1 MADVLGDYVRGQVRV
16 ECLSCRRVG
25 CYDVRNLHQRFGLE
39 VAVVDLLRLLSASCR
54 HQRPPGA
61 PPARK
66 YETHCQ
72 ATITMPRQP
81 VEALPTPGGMPYTI
95 ETWYAEAGKMEQ
107 HLGTLYRLD
116 MAEAAFEVVCSLWP
130 GTEVTIRQ
138 RARVVRRRGR
148 S

>member
-1 MADVLGDYVRGQVRV
+1 
-16 ECLSCRRVG
+16 
-25 CYDVRNLHQRFGLE
+25 
-39 VAVVDLLRLLSASCR
+39 
-54 HQRPPGA
+54 
-61 PPARK
+61 
-66 YETHCQ
+66 
-72 ATITMPRQP
+72 
-81 VEALPTPGGMPYTI
+81 
-95 ETWYAEAGKMEQ
+95 MEQ